1 MKYIIQHR
9 RWQTLL
15 FASMMALTACKT
27 GSDHSV
33 ESSFVLTETLSKDK
47 ELADAVEKVVR
58 HELSLTGKVN
68 FNENAVA
75 RVFPLAG
82 GFVEELTAE
91 IGDFVQKG
99 QTLAIIRSPEIA
111 GFIQENEAAQ
121 SRLQVSEKNAAVTK
135 ALYETGNASE
145 VQLINDLKEL
155 DRAKGEAA
163 RAEEVLRLYGAS
175 GRSSYAIRSP
185 MSGFVIQKNISLNM
199 ELRTEDISPAF
210 VVGSLDEVWV
220 MANLYESEIAMV
232 KVGQP
237 VTITTIAYP
246 DRAYSGKIDK
256 IFNTM
261 DPASRVLRAR
271 ITLLNKDNAL
281 KPEMFAQINVHF
293 EGPEVKICIPAR
305 AIIFDKGRHFV
316 MVYYADDHIETRE
329 VNIYQELNGEVYLE
343 GGLHAGEKVM
353 TKYQLLV
360 YDALND

>member
-1 MKYIIQHR
+1 MKRMIFLPLVSLV
-9 RWQTLL
+9 LL
-15 FASMMALTACKT
+15 IGCNPNKDTT
-27 GSDHSV
+27 PPPG
-33 ESSFVLTETLSKDK
+33 FVLTETLSKDK
-47 ELADAVEKVVR
+47 ELVEAVEKVVQN
-58 HELSLTGKVN
+58 EIALTGKVT
-68 FNENAVA
+68 FNENTVA

-82 GFVEELTAE
+82 GLVESLTAE
-91 IGDFVQKG
+91 IGDYVQKG
-99 QTLAIIRSPEIA
+99 QTLALIRSPEIA

-121 SRLQVSEKNAAVTK
+121 SRLQVAQKNAAVTE

-145 VQLINDLKEL
+145 VQLINDQKEL

-163 RAEEVLRLYGAS
+163 RAQEVLRLYGAS
-175 GRSSYAIRSP
+175 DRSSYAIRSP

-220 MANLYESEIAMV
+220 MANVYESEIASI

-237 VTITTIAYP
+237 ATIKTIAYP
-246 DRAYSGKIDK
+246 DRIYDGKIDK

-261 DPASRVLRAR
+261 DPTSRVLRAR
-271 ITLLNKDNAL
+271 VTLQNKDNAL
-281 KPEMFAQINVHF
+281 KPEMFAQINVRF
-293 EGPEVKICIPAR
+293 EGKERKIAIPSG

-316 MVYYADDHIETRE
+316 MVYFADDHIETRE
-329 VNIYQELNGEVYLE
+329 VNIFRELNGISYLND
-343 GGLHAGEKVM
+343 GVKLGEKVM

>member
-1 MKYIIQHR
+1 MNLFNR
-9 RWQTLL
+9 RHILHFAFL
-15 FASMMALTACKT
+15 FVLALACCKPTAEE
-27 GSDHSV
+27 GR
-33 ESSFVLTETLSKDK
+33 ENSFVLTETLSKDK
-47 ELADAVEKVVR
+47 ELAEAAVKVVQ
-58 HELSLTGKVN
+58 HEVSLTGKIN
-68 FNENAVA
+68 FNENTVA

-121 SRLQVSEKNAAVTK
+121 SRLQVAEKNASVTK

-145 VQLINDLKEL
+145 VQLINDQKEL

-220 MANLYESEIAMV
+220 MANVYESEIALI
-232 KVGQP
+232 KVGQD
-237 VTITTIAYP
+237 VSIKTIAYP
-246 DRAYSGKIDK
+246 DRIYRGKIDK

-261 DPASRVLRAR
+261 DPSSRVLRAR
-271 ITLLNKDNAL
+271 VTLQNKDNAL
-281 KPEMFAQINVHF
+281 KPEMFAQIIVRF
-293 EGPEVKICIPAR
+293 EGPEQRICIPSR

-316 MVYYADDHIETRE
+316 MVYVADDQIETRE
-329 VNIYQELNGEVYLE
+329 VGIYQELNGEAFLE
-343 GGLHAGEKVM
+343 SGLKEGDKVM

>member
-1 MKYIIQHR
+1 MNLPTTRYPHGIM
-9 RWQTLL
+9 LL
-15 FASMMALTACKT
+15 LLVLMAACEPGT
-27 GSDHSV
+27 D
-33 ESSFVLTETLSKDK
+33 ESPETTFVLTETISKDK
-47 ELADAVEKVVR
+47 ELAEAVEKVVQ
-58 HELSLTGKVN
+58 HEISLTGKVN
-68 FNENAVA
+68 FNENTVA

-91 IGDFVQKG
+91 IGDYVQKG

-121 SRLQVSEKNAAVTK
+121 SRLQVAEKNAAVTE

-145 VQLINDLKEL
+145 VQLVNDIKEL

-220 MANLYESEIAMV
+220 MANVYESEIALI
-232 KVGQP
+232 KVGQE
-237 VTITTIAYP
+237 VNIKTIAYP
-246 DRAYSGKIDK
+246 DRIYPGKIDK

-261 DPASRVLRAR
+261 DPISRVLRAR
-271 ITLLNKDNAL
+271 VTIQNKDNAL
-281 KPEMFAQINVHF
+281 KPEMFAQIIVRF
-293 EGPEVKICIPAR
+293 EGPQQRIAIPSR

-316 MVYYADDHIETRE
+316 MVYFADDRIETRE
-329 VNIYQELNGEVYLE
+329 VRIYQELNGEAFLDS
-343 GGLHAGEKVM
+343 GIKAGEKVM